1 MHTKFCLAVLTMLSL
16 GCGFPPAAKWKVRN
30 SFYINLYYIFYWKKK
45 KIISGIR
52 HCSQLLSCFPGFTYF
67 LEKSSFKSW
76 ITIFYRKFG
85 FDKVRPFRF
94 NLFNVSKKSW
104 NALRLQTCVSRP
116 QFILCIAIACSH
128 TFEATIELREKI
140 REKLL

>member
-94 NLFNVSKKSW
+94 NLFNVSKKAEMLYVCKLVFHVRS
-104 NALRLQTCVSRP
+104 LYCVSP
-116 QFILCIAIACSH
+116 LHAPTHLKQQLN
-128 TFEATIELREKI
+128 
-140 REKLL
+140 